1 MRGVG
6 VGVLASVGYR
16 TGMAANDPSSAG
28 TPAGM
33 SEGDVEG
40 RAELASYLG
49 KEVWPADGETL
60 QAKARE
66 ANAPDRLQARLQSLP
81 SGRQFANL
89 SEVWQAFDGGVEQQ
103 RF

>member
-1 MRGVG
+1 
-6 VGVLASVGYR
+6 
-16 TGMAANDPSSAG
+16 MAANDPTSTG
-28 TPAGM
+28 TPSGM

-66 ANAPDRLQARLQSLP
+66 GNAPDRLQAQLQSLP
-81 SGRQFANL
+81 SGRRFENV
-89 SEVWQAFDGGVEQQ
+89 SEVWQALSGGAEQQ

>member
-1 MRGVG
+1 M
-6 VGVLASVGYR
+6 SD
-16 TGMAANDPSSAG
+16 DPTTAG
-28 TPAGM
+28 TPTGM

-49 KEVWPADGETL
+49 KEVWPASAETL

-66 ANAPDRLQARLQSLP
+66 GNAPDRIQGQLQSLP
-81 SGRQFANL
+81 SDRQFETV
-89 SEVWQAFDGGVEQQ
+89 SQVWQALHGGVEQQ